1 MGLAGVPFVLG
12 AGRDAWFA
20 NPPRADPSSLR
31 HATGAAED
39 AQVPRLPPRHVGGH
53 DGGMTG
59 AGWEGPRVL
68 RRAMRG
74 A

>member
-20 NPPRADPSSLR
+20 NPPRADPSSSR

-39 AQVPRLPPRHVGGH
+39 AQVPRLPPRHVGG
-53 DGGMTG
+53 MTG
-59 AGWEGPRVL
+59 A
-68 RRAMRG
+68 
-74 A
+74 